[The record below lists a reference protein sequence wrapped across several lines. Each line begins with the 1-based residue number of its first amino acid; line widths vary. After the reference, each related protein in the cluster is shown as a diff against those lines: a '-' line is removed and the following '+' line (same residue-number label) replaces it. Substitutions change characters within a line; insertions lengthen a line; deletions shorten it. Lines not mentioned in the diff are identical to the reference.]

1 MTNAEIANT
10 FDEVADLL
18 EFTGANAFRIR
29 AYRNAARML
38 RDLST
43 SVAAMVLEARGQLT
57 DLDGI
62 GDDLADKITTLVK
75 TGSLPQLQ
83 ELLGKVPASALT
95 LLRVPGIGPKKAA
108 ALLKE
113 LNISTLDELRA
124 ACEQQRVRAL
134 KGFGEKTEEHI
145 MAGIAL
151 ASAAGERMLWADAD
165 TIVQD
170 VLAHLRG
177 CKSIEQIEPAGSYR
191 RGKDTVGDLDF
202 LVVANDP
209 TEVMDRLAEYPS
221 VAEVLG
227 RGETKMS
234 VRLQSGAQVDVRVV
248 GAESYGAALQYFTGS
263 KEHNVIVRSRAKQQG
278 LKINEY
284 GVFRGEERI
293 AGQSE
298 QAVYEALGWPWFPP
312 ELREARQEFAW
323 AEAGKL
329 PKLIEL
335 DDLQGD
341 LHMHTTETD
350 GKNTLEEMVEAARSR
365 GLKYIA
371 ITDHSQRVTMANG
384 LDAPRVRQQWRAID
398 QLNRHLRGFHVLKG
412 IEVDILEK
420 GGLDL
425 DDDVLCEADWV
436 VASVHYGQNQPREQ
450 ITARIVAALRHP
462 SVSAIAHPT
471 GRLLNRRQ
479 PYAVDLEQVM
489 NVAREEGK
497 ILELN
502 SNPQRL
508 DLDDV
513 ACAAAKAQ
521 RVPIVISSD
530 AHSVRGF
537 DVLRYGILQARR
549 AGLTKHDVVNT
560 QPYETFIRH

>member
-145 MAGIAL
+145 LAGIAL

-209 TEVMDRLAEYPS
+209 TEVMDRLAEYPG

-341 LHMHTTETD
+341 LHMHTTDTD